1 MLDNDPRYL
10 RPESRVEMD
19 KRISSLSVS
28 PSRRRR
34 NRKRQQPPYDDALD
48 DVKEEIV
55 SDSSPYEEVDPV
67 VPVQLDNTE
76 LKKENTLTLVP
87 TSPDPPASNVAP
99 PSVNLAMSSQCSLP
113 FSDSQCMA
121 PPSVTATATS
131 GPPKLAARPPRRQ
144 STVFSTSTE
153 MSSSSVRDLQKRVS
167 DCSTRYAKQIS
178 TILKRFTISS
188 ATDLT
193 QSPAVL
199 DRRPSISDMDQP
211 QPPEPDIFEAFPEP
225 CFALPGDFIN
235 PQRLN
240 CAGFPGQDHFSGK
253 CWCSIADSIAEEKN
267 VWLFPSGE
275 LSPAAQQVL
284 EDPSQT
290 NLASR
295 DCFGNTPLHLFA
307 ALEGYQEA
315 LFGMVLH
322 SAAPGATNTAGQTF
336 LHVLNLEWFADLK
349 SLSSPLKQLLAY
361 LRDTSPD
368 LVYTTD
374 VYGRTFF
381 HRAHSLIRDS
391 EILDGILS
399 PFNPALSSR
408 RDAFGFNPLANTN
421 LGGEGPFIPPRRGP
435 LTPLPEETVPAST
448 RRNSPQ
454 TSNDEEAFLAYHARL
469 IQIVQSSFD
478 NPRIEDAE
486 GRNGLHCLA
495 EAIISQQMM
504 DDWRTSMSTR
514 RPLKRKYDKKDNPDD
529 NNEGPLAPR
538 RLSLENLL
546 RSRQPVD
553 VNHYDKLGNTVLMAF
568 ITFIPDDQDDKAKT
582 LSAIIETLL
591 RAGAKVE
598 ARNRRGETALL
609 VAARLGRKIALAT
622 LLEHGANVHVRD
634 VDGKGILQI
643 IDSTCGSAKGELA
656 LYARLEACR
665 VLLTGRRGWGVVHN
679 PTVVQEWRVKGAT

>member
-34 NRKRQQPPYDDALD
+34 NRKTQPPPYDDALVE
-48 DVKEEIV
+48 VKEEPV
-55 SDSSPYEEVDPV
+55 SDSSPYEELDPV
-67 VPVQLDNTE
+67 EQLDCVE
-76 LKKENTLTLVP
+76 VKKEALAG
-87 TSPDPPASNVAP
+87 SPELSELNLAP
-99 PSVNLAMSSQCSLP
+99 PSINPAMSSQYSLP
-113 FSDSQCMA
+113 VSDTQCMA
-121 PPSVTATATS
+121 PPSVTATANSGQTKMTS
-131 GPPKLAARPPRRQ
+131 KAPRRQ

-153 MSSSSVRDLQKRVS
+153 MSSPSVRDLQKRVS

-193 QSPAVL
+193 QPSPAIL
-199 DRRPSISDMDQP
+199 DRRPSMSDMDQP
-211 QPPEPDIFEAFPEP
+211 QASEPEPQEPDIFEAFPEP

-240 CAGFPGQDHFSGK
+240 CAGFPGQDHYSGK
-253 CWCSIADSIAEEKN
+253 CWCSIAEALSEEKG
-267 VWLFPSGE
+267 VWLFPNGE
-275 LSPAAQQVL
+275 LSPGAQQVL
-284 EDPSQT
+284 EDPSQM
-290 NLASR
+290 NLATR

-307 ALEGYQEA
+307 ALEGYQEP
-315 LFGMVLH
+315 LFGMILH
-322 SAAPGATNTAGQTF
+322 SANPGATNSAGQTF

-361 LRDTSPD
+361 LRDSSPD
-368 LVYTTD
+368 LVYTMD

-381 HRAHSLIRDS
+381 HRAHSVIRDS

-435 LTPLPEETVPAST
+435 LTPLPEEVPSSGT

-478 NPRIEDAE
+478 NPRIEDGE

-495 EAIISQQMM
+495 EAIINPQMM
-504 DDWRTSMSTR
+504 DDWRTSMNTR

-568 ITFIPDDQDDKAKT
+568 ITFISDDMDDKAKT
-582 LSAIIETLL
+582 LSSIIETLI
-591 RAGAKVE
+591 RAGARIE

-609 VAARLGRKIALAT
+609 IAARLGRKIALAT

-643 IDSTCGSAKGELA
+643 IDSTCGLAKGELA

-665 VLLTGRRGWGVVHN
+665 VLLTGRRGWGVVHH
-679 PTVVQEWRVKGAT
+679 PTVVQEWRIKAAA